1 MSRSGTYVVRRGPLA
16 EQLAYR
22 LRIVSVFARTE
33 FKLKYAGSALGYLWS
48 LAKPSLYFAILWI
61 VFGHLFRTNVP
72 HFPVYLVV
80 GVVLYTFLADA
91 VSLTL
96 PSIVVRGAVLRRIA
110 FPSLTIPLA
119 TTASTALTFLL
130 NCIAAGI
137 FIGASGIA
145 PRGSWLMLVPLF
157 VEFYVFVLGISLI
170 FSSLYVRFRDAGQV
184 WEVLSTVILYTSGIM
199 YPLRILPDWAQKVVA
214 LSPLVQVVQDAR
226 AHILGGDPRAAS
238 YTAIAEPHV
247 FPILIA
253 FAALGLGLMLHRHES
268 PRFPEIA

>member
-1 MSRSGTYVVRRGPLA
+1 VSRSAAYVVRRGPFLA
-16 EQLAYR
+16 QVAYR

-61 VFGHLFRTNVP
+61 VFGHLFQTNIP

-80 GVVLYTFLADA
+80 GVALYTFLADA
-91 VSLTL
+91 VSLSL

-145 PRGSWLMLVPLF
+145 PRVGWLMLVPLF
-157 VEFYVFVLGISLI
+157 VEFCVFVLGVSLI

-199 YPLRILPDWAQKVVA
+199 YPLRILPHWAQQVVA

-226 AHILGGDPRAAS
+226 SYILAGDPRAAT
-238 YTAIAEPHV
+238 YTSIAAPHV
-247 FPILIA
+247 FPVLIA
-253 FAALGLGLMLHRHES
+253 FAVLALGLALHRHEA
-268 PRFPEIA
+268 PRFAEIA